1 MLFGVW
7 EEDKMKILMGA
18 LIGGVGSYL
27 VILLDIKFVKWLFSL
42 VPNNEY
48 SGLVKILIV
57 FIDFWFTAGLCI
69 IPFVLGCGIGT
80 ILEKE

>member
-1 MLFGVW
+1 
-7 EEDKMKILMGA
+7 MKILMGA

-27 VILLDIKFVKWLFSL
+27 VILLDIKFVKWLFTL

-48 SGLVKILIV
+48 FGLVKILIV
-57 FIDFWFTAGLCI
+57 FIDIWMTAGLCV
-69 IPFVLGCGIGT
+69 IPFLLGLGIGS